1 MMKNANNEFI
11 GANLEFDKLM
21 EQLQEIRA
29 NHFGANPETDRNWG
43 EVGSVQ
49 KVVSDLQNLVD
60 FLGDSK

>member
-1 MMKNANNEFI
+1 MTNANNEFI

-29 NHFGANPETDRNWG
+29 SHFGVNPETDRNWG

-49 KVVSDLQNLVD
+49 KAVNDLQNLVY
-60 FLGDSK
+60 FLGAQ